1 MDVSTPSS
9 VSKLIDLLPLIIIS
23 VIVLVGFFTWEI
35 FTKHIETFIL
45 LITSVL
51 FAIWLYSGDIYSYV
65 GWKEAHGKGNDPF
78 FPKPAGDTKPNISKW
93 IIAIIIGVVVLVLGF
108 GLTLGITSYKI
119 GESVSTKTDVLKIV
133 GYVLLGVSG
142 IILIYLLWK
151 AFKGDASSEIPSSTN
166 PFVSTMGKLIGGLI
180 SAVIGI
186 YFVVRSTNIEK
197 SETENV
203 NDSLSVAN
211 AVLNTGLVLQV
222 IALLG
227 SLYMMYRYNFFHP
240 EEDTNPFIAYI
251 GRFAPFVFLFVA
263 GVIFIAVHR
272 ESIDT
277 NEGIGSGDDKNNMF
291 VAHGIVYMTLAGI
304 ALLIALGKIS
314 TFNIFKMSGLIT
326 TFGIIGVIIWN
337 FVSLNT
343 NTNFNL
349 TVDDE
354 KNGNAYYQQ
363 VKDEVT
369 KELQQS
375 GNPDDATPEKINN
388 KMTTRMNELT
398 SKNETAI
405 KSVNN
410 ILLIFALFITIGIWI
425 LYTAKMK
432 IVECMGLPVKITDIF
447 GGDCT
452 VDKKYVQ
459 NAKLDS
465 KLNNNP
471 ANIEKMNS
479 DDWANIL
486 ETNGEGEENAEVN
499 FSSLAVTLAK
509 WSRWIPFLTIILVI
523 ICISIV
529 FTKVTTSEATMEWI
543 AKSFRGDMFPKVK
556 ELLDTFFIVFI
567 VGLFLCAILL
577 LPMVREQNVGGLDV
591 ITKFVDSIQV
601 WQFKDR
607 EETDT
612 NWKNYASAFFCCL
625 VVFAIGL
632 SPIWYDISK
641 EYDTIERAKQYW
653 AYLVFLC
660 ILALCCFA
668 TCFHIPGGV
677 PHEEFEKD
685 NMIVRGLR
693 LLFTSVYLVPLF
705 LVSIFKLV
713 IYFIPLFIGNLV
725 NKPEWGENFRI
736 ERSKWNFT
744 KWKAAGSSTGE
755 ESEDRGTDLRLFGL
769 GNILLPK
776 DVVSNKK
783 PQDANVGNQASEG
796 LDEADKKAL
805 AAGEPMSYVENNRS
819 STPST
824 PSTSSESVDQTKVN
838 AVGKLIKVI
847 FIVIT
852 FVIMILVLIYTI
864 YKFGSENKTPA
875 DETTSFTDDLTTPS
889 AYAIYTF
896 IAIIGIAGVVAYLR
910 EKFKTA
916 NSKTPEDY
924 IFNDLK
930 PEDSNSPMRQLT
942 FGMTHII
949 YIVLMVIVWIYDKEK
964 DEKDKDKDDKDAK
977 YHMSVTGMTVLGILI
992 LFFHYILEFID
1003 NKLPSTPGESEDKK
1017 PQLAPI
1023 TNLLFNIR
1031 FIVNTVFLIVL
1042 CVLAYYKQHG
1052 VMIALIVIMFIFH
1065 LTKSILGVKLL
1076 KLLWACIIY
1085 IPCLFLDL
1093 IQGFQGTVGDTSRTI
1108 WIIVAIEILL
1118 IAILYGGPYLLNY
1131 IGASSSQM
1139 VTTPI
1144 SIKQKYDTNL
1154 TTQSKEIFIY
1164 HNTGIDRT
1172 KEDKVANCPVEE
1184 KKRYSYAIS
1193 GWFFLNNNITSKSS
1207 DLEIFN
1213 FGDVPKMTYNASKNE
1228 LKLYCN
1234 TLSTSNIMSKSEEIY
1249 NSRTNYNA
1257 VVIAEGSS
1265 QEKKRKV
1272 QMAIEG
1278 EELDQD
1284 IPLQRWNYF
1293 VINYDGKNMDFF
1305 LNNKLIFESKFI
1317 MPDIQFKPITIGDTS
1332 DSTGL
1337 NGRICNFSFHKFP
1350 LTKEQ
1355 IRWTYNMLKSQNPP
1369 MIGGYT
1375 TVEDEVKSTGTTT
1388 IYSR

>member
-51 FAIWLYSGDIYSYV
+51 FAIWLYSGDIYSYL
-65 GWKEAHGKGNDPF
+65 GWKKAHGTGNDPF
-78 FPKPAGDTKPNISKW
+78 FPKPAGDTKPELSKL
-93 IIAIIIGVVVLVLGF
+93 IIASIIGVVVLVLGIGLIL
-108 GLTLGITSYKI
+108 GLTSYTII
-119 GESVSTKTDVLKIV
+119 GQSISTKTDVLKV
-133 GYVLLGVSG
+133 TGYVLLGVSG
-142 IILIYLLWK
+142 IILISLIWK
-151 AFKGDASSEIPSSTN
+151 AFKGDAASSDS
-166 PFVSTMGKLIGGLI
+166 PFSTMGKLFGGFI

-186 YFVVRSTNIEK
+186 YFVVRSANT
-197 SETENV
+197 ETENV

-222 IALLG
+222 IALLA

-240 EEDTNPFIAYI
+240 EEDTNVVIAYL
-251 GRFAPFVFLFVA
+251 GRFAPFVLLFVI
-263 GVIFIAVHR
+263 GLIFIA
-272 ESIDT
+272 IYKKW
-277 NEGIGSGDDKNNMF
+277 IGSGDYENNMV

-337 FVSLNT
+337 FVSLNA
-343 NTNFNL
+343 NSNFNL
-349 TVDDE
+349 TEDDE
-354 KNGNAYYQQ
+354 NNGNAYYQQ

-369 KELQQS
+369 KELQES
-375 GNPDDATPEKINN
+375 GNPQDVTPKRIKDEMKIRIDKLN
-388 KMTTRMNELT
+388 
-398 SKNETAI
+398 SSNETAI

-410 ILLIFALFITIGIWI
+410 ILLLFALFITIGIWI

-432 IVECMGLPVKITDIF
+432 IVECMRLPVKIKDILV
-447 GGDCT
+447 GECSDENQ
-452 VDKKYVQ
+452 YVK

-486 ETNGEGEENAEVN
+486 ETNDDGEEDAEVN
-499 FSSLAVTLAK
+499 FSRFAVKLAK
-509 WSRWIPFLTIILVI
+509 LSRWIPFLTIILVI
-523 ICISIV
+523 TCISIV

-567 VGLFLCAILL
+567 VGLFLCAILV
-577 LPMVREQNVGGLDV
+577 LPMVREQSVGGLDV
-591 ITKFVDSIQV
+591 MTKFVDSIQV
-601 WQFKDR
+601 WQYKDR
-607 EETDT
+607 EET
-612 NWKNYASAFFCCL
+612 NWKNYLSAFVGCI
-625 VVFAIGL
+625 VVLIVGL

-641 EYDTIERAKQYW
+641 DYDTNERAKQYW
-653 AYLVFLC
+653 AYLVFIC

-668 TCFHIPGGV
+668 TFFHIPGGV

-685 NMIVRGLR
+685 NAIIRVLR

-713 IYFIPLFIGNLV
+713 IYLFPLFIGKLF
-725 NKPEWGENFRI
+725 NKTEWEENFRN
-736 ERSKWNFT
+736 EMSKWNFT
-744 KWKAAGSSTGE
+744 KWKAASTGD
-755 ESEDRGTDLRLFGL
+755 ESQDRGTDLRLFGL

-776 DVVSNKK
+776 DVVPNKK
-783 PQDANVGNQASEG
+783 TQDANVGNPASEE
-796 LDEADKKAL
+796 LDPANAALL
-805 AAGEPMSYVENNRS
+805 AAEGRLPFDDPQQSA
-819 STPST
+819 PSP
-824 PSTSSESVDQTKVN
+824 PSESKSESVDQTKVN

-852 FVIMILVLIYTI
+852 FVVMILILIYTV
-864 YKFGSENKTPA
+864 YKFSSENKTPA
-875 DETTSFTDDLTTPS
+875 DETTSFTDDFSTPK

-896 IAIIGIAGVVAYLR
+896 IAIIGIAGLVAYLR
-910 EKFKTA
+910 EKFKTV

-1003 NKLPSTPGESEDKK
+1003 NKLPSTPGDSEDKK

-1042 CVLAYYKQHG
+1042 CILAYYKQHG
-1052 VMIALIVIMFIFH
+1052 AMIAVIVIMFIFH

-1076 KLLWACIIY
+1076 KFLWACIIY

-1093 IQGFQGTVGDTSRTI
+1093 IQGFQGTVGDTSSTI

-1139 VTTPI
+1139 VKTPI
-1144 SIKQKYDTNL
+1144 SINKKYDTNL

-1164 HNTGIDRT
+1164 HNTGIGRT
-1172 KEDKVANCPVEE
+1172 KEDNDANCPAEE
-1184 KKRYSYAIS
+1184 KKRYNYAIS

-1234 TLSTSNIMSKSEEIY
+1234 TLSTSNIMSKTEEIY

-1272 QMAIEG
+1272 QMALEG
-1278 EELDQD
+1278 EELDSD

-1317 MPDIQFKPITIGDTS
+1317 MPDIQYKPITIGDTS
-1332 DSTGL
+1332 DGTGL